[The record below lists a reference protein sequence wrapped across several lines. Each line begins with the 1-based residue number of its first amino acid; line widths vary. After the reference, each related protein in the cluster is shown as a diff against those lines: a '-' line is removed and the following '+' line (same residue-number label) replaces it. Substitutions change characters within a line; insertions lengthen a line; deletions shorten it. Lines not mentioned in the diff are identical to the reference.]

1 MPKLNTIYTSSGP
14 ILTTKQRPAR
24 RAAAAA
30 HGRQTQEAAP
40 DRQQAPALEGIQPQ
54 TLPRDGYSRF
64 KQLQPFLPVSREKWR
79 QLTRDGRAPAPVRLG
94 ARCTVW
100 KNSDVHQWLAD
111 PLNYKAA
118 D

>member
-14 ILTTKQRPAR
+14 ILTTKTKPAR
-24 RAAAAA
+24 KS
-30 HGRQTQEAAP
+30 AAP
-40 DRQQAPALEGIQPQ
+40 NAVKPSESAACEAKPPEASRAL

-94 ARCTVW
+94 TRCTVW
-100 KNSDVHQWLAD
+100 KNSDVHEWLAD
-111 PLNYKAA
+111 PLNYKA
-118 D
+118 